1 MFYNIF
7 RLSIIFVSGND
18 SALIEVK
25 ILPKNGLC
33 EVKVGPVVAEISQQN
48 YNTGA
53 SISSTHIG
61 GSFLGF
67 GASIGS
73 DTHAATPFGKIG
85 FKF

>member
-1 MFYNIF
+1 M
-7 RLSIIFVSGND
+7 
-18 SALIEVK
+18 
-25 ILPKNGLC
+25 
-33 EVKVGPVVAEISQQN
+33 AEISQQN

-73 DTHAATPFGKIG
+73 DTHVATPFGKIG